1 MLCTSYKKNMV
12 PVDVDRLIQNQI
24 HLTGT
29 RGHSYEAVELALQ
42 IMKSGKYP
50 LELISTHVMGLKD
63 VDRALRMVGGEL
75 PEKSIHVTI
84 EPWN

>member
-1 MLCTSYKKNMV
+1 V
-12 PVDVDRLIQNQI
+12 PVDVDRLIQAQA

-29 RGHSYEAVELALQ
+29 RGHSYAAVELALRT
-42 IMKSGKYP
+42 MKSGKYP